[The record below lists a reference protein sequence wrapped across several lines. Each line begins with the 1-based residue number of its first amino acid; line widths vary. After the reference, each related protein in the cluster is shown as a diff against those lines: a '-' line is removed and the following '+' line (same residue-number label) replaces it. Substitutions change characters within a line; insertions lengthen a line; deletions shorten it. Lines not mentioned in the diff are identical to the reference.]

1 MPDITTLAEEISGA
15 LPGAVAETKFTVGEL
30 TITVEA
36 ARILDVL
43 GSLPRAGANI
53 KILVDLCGVDWPVRA
68 KRFDVVYHFLS
79 LTRNLRIRVK
89 AQVAEGEA
97 IKSCVG
103 IYPAAGWFEREASD
117 MYGIAFKDNP
127 DLRRIL
133 TDYGFSGYPLRKDFP
148 LTGYVELRYD
158 DELKRVVISEESCLA
173 LYLKEISKNKTLSL
187 EEEAGLAVMIRNGE
201 RKSLERLV
209 NANLR
214 FVVSVCRNYQNQGL
228 PLSDLINE
236 GNLGLIRAAKRFDEK
251 KNFKFISYAV
261 WWIRQAILQALAE
274 QSRIIKLP
282 LNRVGTIHKIGKT
295 QSKLEQKYRRAP
307 NVEEIAREL
316 SIDEGEVRETIKIGN
331 THMSLDAPL
340 KQGEDS
346 KLIDVLQD
354 ENQERPDD
362 GVMDVSLQ
370 QEIEKTLDT
379 LSDREKEVV
388 KLYFGIGEE
397 TAHTLEEIGQRF
409 NLTRERVRQIKEKA
423 LRRLKHC
430 SRSKRLKVYRSM

>member
-1 MPDITTLAEEISGA
+1 MASISD
-15 LPGAVAETKFTVGEL
+15 T
-30 TITVEA
+30 
-36 ARILDVL
+36 
-43 GSLPRAGANI
+43 S
-53 KILVDLCGVDWPVRA
+53 
-68 KRFDVVYHFLS
+68 RF
-79 LTRNLRIRVK
+79 
-89 AQVAEGEA
+89 
-97 IKSCVG
+97 
-103 IYPAAGWFEREASD
+103 
-117 MYGIAFKDNP
+117 
-127 DLRRIL
+127 
-133 TDYGFSGYPLRKDFP
+133 
-148 LTGYVELRYD
+148 
-158 DELKRVVISEESCLA
+158 ISEESCLA
-173 LYLKEISKNKTLSL
+173 LYLKEISKNKTLTL
-187 EEEAGLAVMIRNGE
+187 EEEAVLAVRIRTGE
-201 RKSLERLV
+201 RKALEKLV
-209 NANLR
+209 KANLR

-295 QSKLEQKYRRAP
+295 QSRLEQKYRRAP

-316 SIDEGEVRETIKIGN
+316 SLDENEVRETIKIGN

-340 KQGEDS
+340 QHGEDS
-346 KLIDVLQD
+346 KLIDVLRD
-354 ENQERPDD
+354 DSQEQPDD
-362 GVMDVSLQ
+362 GILDISLQ
-370 QEIEKTLDT
+370 EEIEKTLDT
-379 LSDREKEVV
+379 LSEREKEVV

-430 SRSKRLKVYRSM
+430 SRSKRLKVYRNI

>member
-1 MPDITTLAEEISGA
+1 MAPIS
-15 LPGAVAETKFTVGEL
+15 TDT
-30 TITVEA
+30 
-36 ARILDVL
+36 
-43 GSLPRAGANI
+43 N
-53 KILVDLCGVDWPVRA
+53 
-68 KRFDVVYHFLS
+68 RF
-79 LTRNLRIRVK
+79 
-89 AQVAEGEA
+89 
-97 IKSCVG
+97 
-103 IYPAAGWFEREASD
+103 
-117 MYGIAFKDNP
+117 
-127 DLRRIL
+127 
-133 TDYGFSGYPLRKDFP
+133 
-148 LTGYVELRYD
+148 
-158 DELKRVVISEESCLA
+158 ISEESCLA

-187 EEEAGLAVMIRNGE
+187 EEEADLAVRIRTGE
-201 RKSLERLV
+201 RKSLEKLV
-209 NANLR
+209 KANLR
-214 FVVSVCRNYQNQGL
+214 FVVSVSRNYQNQGL

-316 SIDEGEVRETIKIGN
+316 SLDENEVRETIKIGN

-340 KQGEDS
+340 QHGEDS
-346 KLIDVLQD
+346 KLIDVLHD

-362 GVMDVSLQ
+362 GILDISLQ
-370 QEIEKTLDT
+370 EEIEKTLDT
-379 LSDREKEVV
+379 LSEREKEVV

-430 SRSKRLKVYRSM
+430 SRSKRLKVYRNV

>member
-1 MPDITTLAEEISGA
+1 MAPISTDTTS
-15 LPGAVAETKFTVGEL
+15 
-30 TITVEA
+30 
-36 ARILDVL
+36 
-43 GSLPRAGANI
+43 
-53 KILVDLCGVDWPVRA
+53 
-68 KRFDVVYHFLS
+68 RFL
-79 LTRNLRIRVK
+79 
-89 AQVAEGEA
+89 
-97 IKSCVG
+97 
-103 IYPAAGWFEREASD
+103 
-117 MYGIAFKDNP
+117 
-127 DLRRIL
+127 
-133 TDYGFSGYPLRKDFP
+133 
-148 LTGYVELRYD
+148 
-158 DELKRVVISEESCLA
+158 SEESCLA

-187 EEEAGLAVMIRNGE
+187 EEEANLAIRIRVGE

-209 NANLR
+209 KANLR

-261 WWIRQAILQALAE
+261 WWIRQAILQALAD

-295 QSKLEQKYRRAP
+295 QCKLEQKYRRQP

-316 SIDEGEVRETIKIGN
+316 SIDENEVRETIKIGN

-346 KLIDVLQD
+346 KLIDLLHD
-354 ENQERPDD
+354 ESLERPDD
-362 GVMDVSLQ
+362 SIMDVSLQ
-370 QEIEKTLDT
+370 KEIEKTLDT
-379 LSDREKEVV
+379 LSEREKDVV

-430 SRSKRLKVYRSM
+430 SRSKRLKVYRNL

>member
-1 MPDITTLAEEISGA
+1 MAS
-15 LPGAVAETKFTVGEL
+15 
-30 TITVEA
+30 
-36 ARILDVL
+36 ILDT
-43 GSLPRAGANI
+43 S
-53 KILVDLCGVDWPVRA
+53 
-68 KRFDVVYHFLS
+68 RF
-79 LTRNLRIRVK
+79 
-89 AQVAEGEA
+89 
-97 IKSCVG
+97 
-103 IYPAAGWFEREASD
+103 
-117 MYGIAFKDNP
+117 
-127 DLRRIL
+127 
-133 TDYGFSGYPLRKDFP
+133 
-148 LTGYVELRYD
+148 
-158 DELKRVVISEESCLA
+158 ISEESCLA
-173 LYLKEISKNKTLSL
+173 LYLKEISKNKTLTL
-187 EEEAGLAVMIRNGE
+187 EEEAVLAVRIRTGE
-201 RKSLERLV
+201 RKALEKLV
-209 NANLR
+209 KANLR

-316 SIDEGEVRETIKIGN
+316 SLDENEVRETIKIGN

-340 KQGEDS
+340 KHGEDS
-346 KLIDVLQD
+346 KLIDVLHD
-354 ENQERPDD
+354 DSQERPDE
-362 GVMDVSLQ
+362 GVLDISLQ
-370 QEIEKTLDT
+370 EEIEKTLDT
-379 LSDREKEVV
+379 LSEREKEVV

-430 SRSKRLKVYRSM
+430 SRSKRLKVYRNI

>member
-1 MPDITTLAEEISGA
+1 MASIS
-15 LPGAVAETKFTVGEL
+15 T
-30 TITVEA
+30 
-36 ARILDVL
+36 D
-43 GSLPRAGANI
+43 SN
-53 KILVDLCGVDWPVRA
+53 
-68 KRFDVVYHFLS
+68 RF
-79 LTRNLRIRVK
+79 
-89 AQVAEGEA
+89 
-97 IKSCVG
+97 
-103 IYPAAGWFEREASD
+103 
-117 MYGIAFKDNP
+117 
-127 DLRRIL
+127 
-133 TDYGFSGYPLRKDFP
+133 
-148 LTGYVELRYD
+148 
-158 DELKRVVISEESCLA
+158 ISEESCLA

-187 EEEAGLAVMIRNGE
+187 EEEAELAVRIRNSE
-201 RKSLERLV
+201 RKALERLV
-209 NANLR
+209 KANLR

-295 QSKLEQKYRRAP
+295 QSKLEQKYRRTP

-316 SIDEGEVRETIKIGN
+316 SLDENEVRETIKIGN

-340 KQGEDS
+340 QHGEDS
-346 KLIDVLQD
+346 KLIDVLHD
-354 ENQERPDD
+354 DSQERPDEGILD
-362 GVMDVSLQ
+362 ISLQ
-370 QEIEKTLDT
+370 EEIEKTLDT
-379 LSDREKEVV
+379 LSEREKEVV

-430 SRSKRLKVYRSM
+430 SRSKRLKVYRNV